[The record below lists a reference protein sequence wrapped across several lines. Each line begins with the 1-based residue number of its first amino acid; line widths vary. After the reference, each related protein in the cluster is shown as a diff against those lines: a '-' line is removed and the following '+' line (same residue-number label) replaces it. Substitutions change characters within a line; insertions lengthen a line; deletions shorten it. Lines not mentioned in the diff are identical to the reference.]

1 VGFRKT
7 LSLVLKVILLT
18 IVMFILFSVGSSF
31 LGPPVDASQM
41 TPEQASR
48 SGMALITICLIDTI
62 VLVYLILRSRLT
74 GWRLMA
80 VTGFAYYG
88 AKTFLSAIE
97 AWYFMTNLT
106 PDMIPGLFLMT
117 LPVALL
123 FPPIAVWVLGKAKK
137 SAEPEGEEN
146 TRLSMPAGQLIWKL
160 AVLAVIVYPL
170 LYFAFGY
177 YVAMRSPALQS
188 FYGIEDP
195 GSFIAQLGILVRETP
210 MVFPWQIFRG
220 LLWVAVAA
228 PVIRTTKGRAW
239 EAGLIVALLFSIVM
253 NDVHFIPNPLMPPG
267 VQMAHFIETTP
278 SNFIWG
284 WAIVWLLHRRH
295 TSLRDLFGSGPKSLE
310 APSGE

>member
-1 VGFRKT
+1 MGFRKT
-7 LSLVLKVILLT
+7 LGLVLKVILLT

-48 SGMALITICLIDTI
+48 SGMALIITSLIDTI
-62 VLVYLILRSRLT
+62 VLTYLILRSRLT

-80 VTGFAYYG
+80 VTAFAYYG

-123 FPPIAVWVLGKAKK
+123 FPPFAVWVLGKAKK
-137 SAEPEGEEN
+137 SAEPEGVEN
-146 TRLSMPAGQLIWKL
+146 TRLIMPAGQLIWKL
-160 AVLAVIVYPL
+160 AVLAVIIYPL

-177 YVAMRSPALQS
+177 FVAMRAPAVQS

-195 GSFIAQLGILVRETP
+195 GSFIAQLGVLFRETP
-210 MVFPWQIFRG
+210 VVFPWQIFRG

-228 PVIRTTKGRAW
+228 PVIRTTKGPAW

-253 NDVHFIPNPLMPPG
+253 NDVHLIPNPLMPPD
-267 VQMAHFIETTP
+267 VQSAHFLETAS

-284 WAIVWLLHRRH
+284 WAITWLLHRRH
-295 TSLRDLFGSGPKSLE
+295 TSLGNLFGFGVQSAE
-310 APSGE
+310 TPSG